1 MGFMQSTTNN
11 GEDFKVYVA
20 FNAKAGRWY
29 TKEDK
34 PDAELFEV
42 KDMTAVFDFAS
53 LRTGWFLFAPGVAPV
68 KQINPTLN
76 ANTPRPGDG
85 FKQGFQLNLFSN
97 KNLLGVREFAS
108 TAGVVIDSMND
119 LYDEFA
125 AAPESKQGK
134 LPVVRC
140 VDVRA
145 ITGAHGTNYSPVFQ
159 IMDWTARPAE
169 LVEPSAAQTKPDHG
183 AYAREAAPA
192 FAGSDLD
199 DDVPF

>member
-1 MGFMQSTTNN
+1 MGFMQSPTS

-34 PDAELFEV
+34 QDAELFEV
-42 KDMTAVFDFAS
+42 KDLTAVFDFEA
-53 LRTGWFLFAPGVAPV
+53 LQTGWFLFAPGVAPV
-68 KQINPTLN
+68 KQLNPTLT

-108 TAGVVIDSMND
+108 TAGVVIDSMNELYD
-119 LYDEFA
+119 LYA
-125 AAPESKQGK
+125 AAPERKEGK

-140 VDVRA
+140 VDAKPIV
-145 ITGAHGTNYSPVFQ
+145 GAHGTNYSPIFQ
-159 IMDWTARPAE
+159 IMDWVERPPELATASPAQ
-169 LVEPSAAQTKPDHG
+169 PQPDHG
-183 AYAREAAPA
+183 AYAREAAPVSA
-192 FAGSDLD
+192 YGDLD

>member
-1 MGFMQSTTNN
+1 MGFMQSTTSN

-34 PDAELFEV
+34 QDAELFEV
-42 KDMTAVFDFAS
+42 KDLTAVFDFAS

-68 KQINPTLN
+68 KQINPSLN

-108 TAGVVIDSMND
+108 TAGVVIDSMNE
-119 LYDEFA
+119 LYDA
-125 AAPESKQGK
+125 CTASPEWKGGK
-134 LPVVRC
+134 LPVVKC
-140 VDVRA
+140 VDVKP
-145 ITGAHGTNYSPVFQ
+145 IVGAHGTNYSPMFQ
-159 IMDWTARPAE
+159 IVSWTDRPPE
-169 LVEPSAAQTKPDHG
+169 LAAAPAAQTRPDDG

-192 FAGSDLD
+192 YASDLD